1 MKTTQTV
8 IALTLALVAGM
19 FATTLLSGCRKPSTP
34 GTSGSSGSHT
44 SSVEDVDIS
53 IPEVDPGERMTE
65 TPSVDAPEAPAPEAP
80 PSEAP
85 APEAPPS
92 EAPAPQPKDA
102 PKGEPAHEPA
112 AEAKPAEPKAEP
124 APAKPAPAKPADEP
138 SPPQPA
144 APEAPQ
150 PAAGEVSAKPAASP
164 IDKSANAPIK
174 PGDWPQWAGTSYRNN
189 TPIGKNIPT
198 EWEVGDFDR
207 KTGDWLSDNAKNI
220 KWVAALGSQS
230 YGNPVVA
237 GGRVY
242 VGTNNGKGWLK
253 RYPSKVDLGC
263 LLAFSEAD
271 GSFLWQDSNEKLP
284 SGRVHDWPLQ
294 GVCCAPLVE
303 GDRLWYVTN
312 RGELKCLDTQGYY
325 DGEDDGPVQNQLAA
339 IFDIMRNE
347 DAAKDQVAPSAK
359 ELDEGKLPTLLREQ
373 FKERGV
379 ELPEAVAIAVDEA
392 GKKWTLT
399 AKLGEAERTFKLLI
413 AGPRLAA
420 FKLVTPDDKEE
431 ADLVWKLDMMD
442 QLSVS
447 QHNMCSC
454 SVTALGDILFVNTSN
469 GVDESH
475 ITLPQPNAPSFIAV
489 DKTTGEVYWTD
500 KSPGL
505 NILHGQWSSPTV
517 ARLGGVD
524 QVIFAGGDG
533 WAYSFKADKGKDG
546 KPELLWKFDANPK
559 TSKWVIG
566 GRGTRNN
573 IIATP
578 VVYDGLVYVVVGQD
592 PEHGEGEGHVWCIDP
607 NKRGDVSPQL
617 AMNVKGDQRVP
628 IEHRRIQAVIE
639 EEGDVA
645 VDNANSAVVW
655 HYSQY
660 DQNGDGEFDFEEE
673 MHRSIGTVAIQD
685 DLLYVADF
693 SGLFHCL
700 DAKTGKPHWT
710 YDMLAAAWGSP
721 LIVEGRVYIGDEDGD
736 VCIFNLTAE
745 KHDPIAEINVGN
757 SVYST
762 PVVAN
767 DVLFIANK
775 THVFAIKVPQGAE

>member
-1 MKTTQTV
+1 MAEQAPAEKPAAPTVEEPATPAPKSTDAAQEEPAKT
-8 IALTLALVAGM
+8 A
-19 FATTLLSGCRKPSTP
+19 
-34 GTSGSSGSHT
+34 
-44 SSVEDVDIS
+44 
-53 IPEVDPGERMTE
+53 
-65 TPSVDAPEAPAPEAP
+65 APEAKKEEPKTEPAPE
-80 PSEAP
+80 
-85 APEAPPS
+85 
-92 EAPAPQPKDA
+92 
-102 PKGEPAHEPA
+102 
-112 AEAKPAEPKAEP
+112 
-124 APAKPAPAKPADEP
+124 KPADEP
-138 SPPQPA
+138 APLVPAEEPKPA
-144 APEAPQ
+144 AA
-150 PAAGEVSAKPAASP
+150 EVSAKPATSP
-164 IDKSANAPIK
+164 IDKTANAPIK
-174 PGDWPQWAGTSYRNN
+174 PGDWAQWGGTSYRNN
-189 TPIGKNIPT
+189 TPIGKGIPT

-207 KTGDWLSDNAKNI
+207 KTGDWISDDAQNI
-220 KWVAALGSQS
+220 KWVAAVGSQT

-253 RYPSKVDLGC
+253 RYPSNVDLGC
-263 LLAFSEAD
+263 LLSFSEAD
-271 GSFLWQDSNEKLP
+271 GRFLWQDSNEKLP

-294 GVCCAPLVE
+294 GVCCAPMVE

-312 RGELKCLDTQGYY
+312 RGEVKCLDTEGYY
-325 DGEDDGPVQNQLAA
+325 DGADDGPIQNQLAA

-347 DAAKDQVAPSAK
+347 DATKDQVAPSAK
-359 ELDEGKLPTLLREQ
+359 ELDEAKLPALLREQ

-379 ELPEAVAIAVDEA
+379 ELPEAVTVAVDEA

-399 AKLGEAERTFKLLI
+399 AKLGESDRTFKLMI

-469 GVDESH
+469 GLDESH
-475 ITLPQPNAPSFIAV
+475 INLPQPNAPSFMAI

-517 ARLGGVD
+517 AHLGGVD

-533 WAYSFKADKGKDG
+533 WAYSFKADKGQNG

-559 TSKWVIG
+559 ASKWIIG

-578 VVYDGLVYVVVGQD
+578 VVYDGLVYVAVGQD

-607 NKRGDVSPQL
+607 TKRGDVSPQL
-617 AMNVKGDQRVP
+617 AMKVEGDTRVP
-628 IEHRRIQAVIE
+628 IEHRRIQAIIPE
-639 EEGDVA
+639 DGEVA
-645 VDNANSAVVW
+645 VDNENSAVVW

-673 MHRSIGTVAIQD
+673 MHRTIGTVAIQD
-685 DLLYVADF
+685 DLLYIADF

-721 LIVEGRVYIGDEDGD
+721 LIVEGHVYIGDEDGD
-736 VCIFNLTAE
+736 VCIFNLSAE
-745 KHDPIAEINVGN
+745 AHDPIAEINVGN

-767 DVLFIANK
+767 DVLFIADK
-775 THVFAIKVPQGAE
+775 THIFAIMAPQGAE